1 MPCEATMSD
10 YLTAPEVANLL
21 AAQAVAASTS
31 YLEERGDGARLA
43 QEANRLFLEL
53 QMIGH
58 DPACNSIADPTR
70 LLVVAMMR
78 TACATGPRAER
89 WADIMRA
96 FVPLLRQESNDLA
109 ATGVQRT

>member
-1 MPCEATMSD
+1 MPE
-10 YLTAPEVANLL
+10 YLTPPELANLL

-31 YLEERGDGARLA
+31 YLDDRGDSAKLA
-43 QEANRLFLEL
+43 HEASRLFLEL

-58 DPACNSIADPTR
+58 DPACNAIADPTR

-78 TACATGPRAER
+78 TANSTGPRAER

-96 FVPLLRQESNDLA
+96 FVPLLRQESTELA
-109 ATGVQRT
+109 ISGAQRR

>member
-1 MPCEATMSD
+1 MPE
-10 YLTAPEVANLL
+10 YFIAPELANLL

-31 YLEERGDGARLA
+31 YLDARCNSEQLA
-43 QEANRLFLEL
+43 REAHRLFLEL

-58 DPACNSIADPTR
+58 DPRCNAIADPTR

-78 TACATGPRAER
+78 TANSTGLRAER

-96 FVPLLRQESNDLA
+96 FVPLLRQESTELA
-109 ATGVQRT
+109 ATGAQRT

>member
-1 MPCEATMSD
+1 MAE
-10 YLTAPEVANLL
+10 YFTAPEIANLL

-31 YLEERGDGARLA
+31 YLDNRSDGGQLA

-58 DPACNSIADPTR
+58 DPACNAIADPTR
-70 LLVVAMMR
+70 LLVISMMR
-78 TACATGPRAER
+78 TAISIGPRAER

-96 FVPLLRQESNDLA
+96 FVPLLRQESKELV
-109 ATGVQRT
+109 ATGAQRT